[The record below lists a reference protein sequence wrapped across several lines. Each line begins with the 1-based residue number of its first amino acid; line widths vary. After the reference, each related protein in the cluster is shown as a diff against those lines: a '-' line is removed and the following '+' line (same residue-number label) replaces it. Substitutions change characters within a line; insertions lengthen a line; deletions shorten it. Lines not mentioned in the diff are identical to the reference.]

1 MSQPIFSGDPS
12 KTQIALTFDD
22 GPYDITL
29 KLLDVLRKHNVKATF
44 FSLGERVDTLPE
56 ITKQVHDEDHLL
68 ANHTYSHP
76 HLTQVDDRTVLDEL
90 AKTNTAI
97 QKATGHTPK
106 YYRPTF
112 GEYND
117 KVNQLADTLGLTP
130 IMWSVDTKDWDTPN
144 VDLNSI
150 VNTLLNEVKNGSIIL
165 CHDLPDKDT
174 VNALDIA
181 IPQLKQ
187 RGLNFVTV
195 DKIISTTQPSGRT
208 YTVQPG
214 DDLSKIAEK
223 FYGDGTEQSW
233 RKIYEANKQLI
244 GPDP

>member
-1 MSQPIFSGDPS
+1 
-12 KTQIALTFDD
+12 L
-22 GPYDITL
+22 
-29 KLLDVLRKHNVKATF
+29 
-44 FSLGERVDTLPE
+44 
-56 ITKQVHDEDHLL
+56 
-68 ANHTYSHP
+68 
-76 HLTQVDDRTVLDEL
+76 
-90 AKTNTAI
+90 
-97 QKATGHTPK
+97 
-106 YYRPTF
+106 
-112 GEYND
+112 
-117 KVNQLADTLGLTP
+117 
-130 IMWSVDTKDWDTPN
+130 DTPN

-214 DDLSKIAEK
+214 DD
-223 FYGDGTEQSW
+223 YQ
-233 RKIYEANKQLI
+233 R
-244 GPDP
+244 